1 MRQTVRAGSAPGTAK
16 APPAG
21 GEVGDEVARRQ
32 EPADWIGEYLQELE
46 KHRNCSPHTVRAYRR
61 ELERLQT
68 HLQGEGPPRNVD
80 WTAVTTD
87 QLRQFLADRSEQV
100 GRRSLGRTVSVV
112 RSFFSHLR
120 RLGLADGN
128 PASIL
133 GIPKFTRSLP
143 RYLSEPDLETILD
156 DREIADEWDARDLA
170 LLELLY
176 GSGLRASEAVA
187 LDWKDLSL
195 DERRL
200 HVRAG
205 KGNKDRIVPMSRP
218 ARDVLRALGAVQAS
232 TGARRGADAPV
243 FRNRRGTRLAVRSVG
258 RIVNTAMERAGLP
271 PMNPH
276 ALRHSCAT
284 HLLDDGADLRSIQ
297 DLLGHASLTTTQKY
311 THVSLAHLRD
321 THRKFHPRG

>member
-1 MRQTVRAGSAPGTAK
+1 MIPGGPGSLGISGVA
-16 APPAG
+16 
-21 GEVGDEVARRQ
+21 VARRQ
-32 EPADWIGEYLQELE
+32 SRGDRIGEYLQELE
-46 KHRNCSPHTVRAYRR
+46 VHRNCSAHTVRAYRR
-61 ELERLQT
+61 ELERLRA
-68 HLQGEGPPRNVD
+68 HLAGADGKDTTAPID
-80 WTAVTTD
+80 WTAVSTD
-87 QLRQFLADRSEQV
+87 DLRRFLADRSDEV

-120 RLGLADGN
+120 RVGISDTN
-128 PASIL
+128 PASGL
-133 GIPKFTRSLP
+133 GVPKFSRTLP
-143 RYLSEPDLETILD
+143 RYLSESDLESVLD
-156 DREIADEWDARDLA
+156 ERDVTDEWDARDLA

-176 GSGLRASEAVA
+176 GSGLRASEAVG

-195 DERRL
+195 EERRV

-205 KGNKDRIVPMSRP
+205 KGNKDRIVPMSRA
-218 ARDVLRALGAVQAS
+218 AREALRALSAVQTSSGAS
-232 TGARRGADAPV
+232 RGAGAPV

-258 RIVNTAMERAGLP
+258 RIVNAAMERAGLP

-311 THVSLAHLRD
+311 THVSLKHLRD